1 MLIVALVLAVIGLAA
16 LVTAVVT
23 SNELVAW
30 VCIAASVLGVIL
42 LIVDAIRERQS
53 RAPIDGAVA
62 APAQEP
68 EEHEEPVES
77 ATADVVAYS
86 EEETADSTYSTFD
99 ADYPDESL
107 EEEVAAEDHPEE
119 VVSDDPE
126 SDTPD
131 DDEPE
136 LPEPAEEA
144 AVHTVDEDELAD
156 ASDELDDLDAEGDE
170 DGAPADEPDKR

>member
-53 RAPIDGAVA
+53 RVPDEAVV
-62 APAQEP
+62 APAKAPEAPEEP
-68 EEHEEPVES
+68 EEP
-77 ATADVVAYS
+77 ATADAVAYS
-86 EEETADSTYSTFD
+86 DEEPADSNYSTFD

-107 EEEVAAEDHPEE
+107 EQEVAAEDHPEE

-144 AVHTVDEDELAD
+144 ALHTVDDNEPPADEV
-156 ASDELDDLDAEGDE
+156 DDLDAEVNE
-170 DGAPADEPDKR
+170 DAAAADEPDKR

>member
-53 RAPIDGAVA
+53 RVPEEAVA
-62 APAQEP
+62 APVVAPAKAPEEP
-68 EEHEEPVES
+68 EEPEEP
-77 ATADVVAYS
+77 ATADAVAYS
-86 EEETADSTYSTFD
+86 DEEPADSNYSTFD

-107 EEEVAAEDHPEE
+107 EQEVAAEDHPEE
-119 VVSDDPE
+119 LVSDDPE

-144 AVHTVDEDELAD
+144 ALHTVDENESPVDED
-156 ASDELDDLDAEGDE
+156 ADLDAEGN
-170 DGAPADEPDKR
+170 EPDKR

>member
-42 LIVDAIRERQS
+42 LIVDAIRERS
-53 RAPIDGAVA
+53 HKEPAA
-62 APAQEP
+62 APEP
-68 EEHEEPVES
+68 EPADEPAIAYSDE
-77 ATADVVAYS
+77 DVV
-86 EEETADSTYSTFD
+86 DSTYSTFD
-99 ADYPDESL
+99 ADYPADDLPDEL
-107 EEEVAAEDHPEE
+107 AVEDHPDE
-119 VVSDDPE
+119 VVPEDPASDLP
-126 SDTPD
+126 S

-144 AVHTVDEDELAD
+144 AVHPVDETA
-156 ASDELDDLDAEGDE
+156 AAESAE
-170 DGAPADEPDKR
+170 EPDETDAVVEDTERR

>member
-42 LIVDAIRERQS
+42 LIVDAIRERS
-53 RAPIDGAVA
+53 HKEPA
-62 APAQEP
+62 AESKPEPADEP
-68 EEHEEPVES
+68 AIAYSDE
-77 ATADVVAYS
+77 DVV
-86 EEETADSTYSTFD
+86 DSTYSTFD
-99 ADYPDESL
+99 ADYP
-107 EEEVAAEDHPEE
+107 AEDLPEELPEELPAEEHPDE
-119 VVSDDPE
+119 VVSEDPE
-126 SDTPD
+126 SDLPS

-144 AVHTVDEDELAD
+144 AVHPVDE
-156 ASDELDDLDAEGDE
+156 
-170 DGAPADEPDKR
+170 ADEARSAEEPDEIADETDDVAENTERR